1 MGDHTQLAQMWYS
14 TVSNTHWVHVIYWWY
29 CLSSSLC
36 VTTPIISSKFVQW
49 IIVRVFVCSTHKWV
63 VSKVFFVTSFGLELG
78 NISVSLLVLDL
89 SSYVNAIQFFL
100 CAFLVGQATM
110 STCSNISNGLLVRRV
125 DYSPPCCF
133 CDYRVRNM
141 LRSLLRDFCSLHKAE
156 CM

>member
-1 MGDHTQLAQMWYS
+1 MITPGWLKCVIQLFPIRIEVMWYTDGIVCHHRCVWPRQS
-14 TVSNTHWVHVIYWWY
+14 YPQNLYSKPRYARSSVQRTH
-29 CLSSSLC
+29 
-36 VTTPIISSKFVQW
+36 
-49 IIVRVFVCSTHKWV
+49 WV
-63 VSKVFFVTSFGLELG
+63 VSKVFLVTSFGLESG